1 MCPSLAKKFMFCAP
15 STIVCVNEKSDS
27 KSIFL
32 VDIYLCSNYQ
42 QISQSEPQKT
52 LGLLL
57 GVLYVPCFFPLLYYC
72 EYVYVD
78 TFYLTIL
85 QQIPPTFYMTRVQQI
100 PTAFSGQ
107 IVVDPPYLLS
117 DQIVVDPPYLLSGQ
131 IVVDTPYLLS
141 DQIVV
146 DPPTFYL
153 TRLQQIPTNF
163 YLTRLQQIPPIF
175 IRMQSM
181 CKRS

>member
-1 MCPSLAKKFMFCAP
+1 MCSGLAKKFMFCAP
-15 STIVCVNEKSDS
+15 SVIQNLTKVCVNEKSDG
-27 KSIFL
+27 KNIFL

-78 TFYLTIL
+78 AFYLTIL

-117 DQIVVDPPYLLSGQ
+117 DQIVVDPHYLLSGQ
-131 IVVDTPYLLS
+131 IVVDPPYLSS
-141 DQIVV
+141 DQIVA
-146 DPPTFYL
+146 DTPTF
-153 TRLQQIPTNF
+153 
-163 YLTRLQQIPPIF
+163 
-175 IRMQSM
+175 
-181 CKRS
+181 